1 MYELAVG
8 DISKMSRAVEVNIYS
23 KSRIKEF
30 ISYQYIPLGTYSFY
44 HTFPSCLGTFYKY
57 FKINK
62 YEKTPCQSP
71 FNQYNRGMT
80 TKKDPKKAEHYVN
93 NKEFT
98 AAVDDFNKL
107 VKKSIAE
114 GKETPR
120 MTEYI
125 GECIYKIATRLS
137 TRPNFINYTYRDE
150 MICDAIENCIQYI
163 GNFNREKSN
172 NAFAYVTQI
181 CYYAFLRRIQKEK
194 KQVYIKQQATDAAG
208 ITMDAFTTI
217 DGQHDASLTNTN
229 VEWMQENMN
238 RVEYEPR
245 KSKRKPKE
253 NTKNNLEKFTKE

>member
-1 MYELAVG
+1 MVYNRV
-8 DISKMSRAVEVNIYS
+8 M
-23 KSRIKEF
+23 
-30 ISYQYIPLGTYSFY
+30 T
-44 HTFPSCLGTFYKY
+44 T
-57 FKINK
+57 
-62 YEKTPCQSP
+62 KTP
-71 FNQYNRGMT
+71 
-80 TKKDPKKAEHYVN
+80 KKDPKLAKHYVN

-107 VKKSIAE
+107 VKKCKAE
-114 GKETPR
+114 ETDIPR

-163 GNFNREKSN
+163 GNFNREKSD

-208 ITMDAFTTI
+208 VTMDAFTTI
-217 DGQHDASLTNTN
+217 DGQHDATLTNTN

-245 KSKRKPKE
+245 KSKRKPKV
-253 NTKNNLEKFTKE
+253 NTKNNLEKFTEE

>member
-1 MYELAVG
+1 MV
-8 DISKMSRAVEVNIYS
+8 
-23 KSRIKEF
+23 
-30 ISYQYIPLGTYSFY
+30 
-44 HTFPSCLGTFYKY
+44 
-57 FKINK
+57 
-62 YEKTPCQSP
+62 
-71 FNQYNRGMT
+71 YNRNMT

-98 AAVDDFNKL
+98 AAVSEFNIACKL
-107 VKKSIAE
+107 AESKGKS
-114 GKETPR
+114 KPK

-163 GNFNREKSN
+163 GNFNPEKST
-172 NAFAYVTQI
+172 NAFAYITQI

-194 KQVYIKQQATDAAG
+194 KQVFIKQQATDAAG
-208 ITMDAFTTI
+208 MITSAFDTI
-217 DGQHDASLTNTN
+217 DGQHDPTLINTN

-245 KSKRKPKE
+245 KSR
-253 NTKNNLEKFTKE
+253 TKKVKKSTNLEKFTE

>member
-1 MYELAVG
+1 
-8 DISKMSRAVEVNIYS
+8 
-23 KSRIKEF
+23 
-30 ISYQYIPLGTYSFY
+30 
-44 HTFPSCLGTFYKY
+44 
-57 FKINK
+57 
-62 YEKTPCQSP
+62 
-71 FNQYNRGMT
+71 MT

-98 AAVDDFNKL
+98 QAVAEYNESVKL
-107 VKKSIAE
+107 AE
-114 GKETPR
+114 SKGKTPPK

-172 NAFAYVTQI
+172 NAFAYITQI

-194 KQVYIKQQATDAAG
+194 KQVFIKQQAIDASN
-208 ITMDAFTTI
+208 ITMDAFDTI
-217 DGQHDASLTNTN
+217 DGVHDPALTNTN
-229 VEWMQENMN
+229 VEWMQEHMN

-245 KSKRKPKE
+245 KSTRAKKQSKSS
-253 NTKNNLEKFTKE
+253 LDKFTE